1 MEHPVG
7 NVVVVHEGEDLGL
20 VNIPR
25 VSGRMKDAVG
35 INGKL
40 LAMPLFNADF
50 VCSSNSAAA

>member
-7 NVVVVHEGEDLGL
+7 NVIVLHEGEDLGL

-40 LAMPLFNADF
+40 LAMPFLNADF
-50 VCSSNSAAA
+50 VCSSDSSAA